1 MLRFPRT
8 CYDFPRTSKFL
19 VPRESSEKS
28 WLHFS
33 FPGVLRGAPIGG
45 HGGCV
50 RGKRFA
56 ASRTA
61 RRADWL
67 ALAGFGWLASR
78 SGLALAY
85 FRVDLASGFH
95 LLGFWFDFGWL
106 WLDFYWIW
114 FDFGWIW
121 IG

>member
-1 MLRFPRT
+1 MTAPAPR
-8 CYDFPRTSKFL
+8 PGS
-19 VPRESSEKS
+19 VSS
-28 WLHFS
+28 
-33 FPGVLRGAPIGG
+33 VLEP
-45 HGGCV
+45 
-50 RGKRFA
+50 GKRRLFPPTNGGN
-56 ASRTA
+56 RNCLHT
-61 RRADWL
+61 RFYKDFVL
-67 ALAGFGWLASR
+67 AFWVDLACFGWLASR

-121 IG
+121 LG